1 MHAPS
6 TQTILR
12 TSLALALLLAA
23 GYRANGQEK
32 SITSDD
38 LARKA
43 EVVAV
48 ARVAQMKSEWNE
60 SHSMI
65 RTRVTIAVNEYLKGS
80 TAATVLT
87 VYVPGGEVGDVGELY
102 THVPSFREN
111 ENVVVFLEKGQ
122 DGTYRVSGG
131 TQGKYII
138 ETDRATGQATVAGK
152 TNLEEFKKSIKN
164 AVQQ

>member
-6 TQTILR
+6 TQTFLR
-12 TSLALALLLAA
+12 TTLALALLVAA
-23 GYRANGQEK
+23 GPRAKGQEK
-32 SITSDD
+32 AVTADD

-80 TAATVLT
+80 TPATALT
-87 VYVPGGEVGDVGELY
+87 VYVPGGEVGDVGEIY

-111 ENVVVFLEKGQ
+111 ENVVVFLEKEQ
-122 DGTYRVSGG
+122 DGAYRVSGG

-138 ETDRATGQATVAGK
+138 ENDRTTGQATVAGK
-152 TNLEEFKKSIKN
+152 TNLEEFKTAIRKAI
-164 AVQQ
+164 QQ